1 MFFTHT
7 KAGTDKKKAGTKGI
21 CEIPITVHF
30 SMKESEELTDAISSH
45 CSCSCN
51 LRKYGAISVQ
61 TSDLM
66 QAVDPVGA

>member
-7 KAGTDKKKAGTKGI
+7 KAGTDKEKAGTKGI
-21 CEIPITVHF
+21 REILITVHF
-30 SMKESEELTDAISSH
+30 SMKGSEELTDAISSH
-45 CSCSCN
+45 RSCSCP